1 MIRRMALTLMVIA
14 ALALP
19 AAAEF
24 FCKRY
29 DFVQERWIQLNEKAG
44 VVTVQDIQFQFPGF
58 VGPKKLEI
66 PGRNQAVIHVK
77 NYGQETLRLSLGI
90 ALFDADGNLV
100 GCGTTGSRL
109 GATKPGEEEAFFVP
123 FNYLKERLT
132 LAKTF
137 QITLESQ
144 KVPEK
149 EKATPAET
157 PAEAPE
163 GK

>member
-1 MIRRMALTLMVIA
+1 MIRRAMLALSLLVALTL
-14 ALALP
+14 P
-19 AAAEF
+19 SAAEF
-24 FCKRY
+24 FCKRF
-29 DFVQERWIQLNEKAG
+29 DFVQERWIQLNEKNGA
-44 VVTVQDIQFQFPGF
+44 VTIQDIQFQFPGF

-66 PGRNQAVIHVK
+66 AGRNQAVVHLK
-77 NYGQETLRLSLGI
+77 NYGTETLRLSLGI
-90 ALFDADGNLV
+90 ALYDGEGNLV

-109 GATKPGEEEAFFVP
+109 GVTKPGEEEAFFIP

-132 LAKTF
+132 QAKTF

-149 EKATPAET
+149 EKAPPAQT
-157 PAEAPE
+157 E